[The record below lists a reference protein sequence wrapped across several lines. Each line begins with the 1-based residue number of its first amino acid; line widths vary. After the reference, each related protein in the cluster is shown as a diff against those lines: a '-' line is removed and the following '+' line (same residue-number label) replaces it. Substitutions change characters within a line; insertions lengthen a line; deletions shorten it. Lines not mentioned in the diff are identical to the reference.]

1 MKGRNPWLYVEDM
14 LQFCL
19 KVQAYTEGKDQAGF
33 IRDGLTYDATLRNLE
48 LIGEA
53 ARHVPPHI
61 QQSAPSIPWRTLIA
75 IRNRIIHGYLG
86 LDNDILWDII
96 TAEIPLLTEQLERLL
111 RDRPAE

>member
-1 MKGRNPWLYVEDM
+1 MKERNPWLYVEDM
-14 LQFCL
+14 RQFCL

-33 IRDGLTYDATLRNLE
+33 IQDGLTYDATLRNLE

-53 ARHVPPHI
+53 ARHIPPDI
-61 QQSAPSIPWRTLIA
+61 QQSASDIPWRTLIA

-96 TAEIPLLTEQLERLL
+96 TTEIPLLTEQLEQLL
-111 RDRPAE
+111 RHKPAE